1 MSAEVLN
8 SSAVYFFKNLG
19 VYLIFVKLISDTF
32 LMSGK
37 LKKQSLGKSIIRY
50 LNNVFFLDRGLSHIL
65 KT

>member
-8 SSAVYFFKNLG
+8 SSVVYFFKNLG

-37 LKKQSLGKSIIRY
+37 LKKQSLGKSKIRY
-50 LNNVFFLDRGLSHIL
+50 LNNVFF
-65 KT
+65 